1 MRRRPGSP
9 VAIGLIALGVLVLLV
24 FLGFTKDIPFTT
36 PYQVKA
42 TFESANSI
50 RVGSPV
56 RIAGVNVGKVAKVTE
71 DGADID
77 VDIAEGVRVKV
88 ARSMIAD
95 VRTKGEPVKA

>member
-1 MRRRPGSP
+1 
-9 VAIGLIALGVLVLLV
+9 
-24 FLGFTKDIPFTT
+24 
-36 PYQVKA
+36 
-42 TFESANSI
+42 
-50 RVGSPV
+50 
-56 RIAGVNVGKVAKVTE
+56 VTE